1 MSKKI
6 PLYLCD
12 KKRDCN
18 GPCYRE
24 CHLTHDINHAV
35 KDDEGKPIIVTYWE
49 DPERTWQ
56 NFKEVEK

>member
-18 GPCYRE
+18 GPCYRY

-35 KDDEGKPIIVTYWE
+35 RDDEGEPIIVTYWE
-49 DPERTWQ
+49 DPGDTRSS
-56 NFKEVEK
+56 FKEVEK